1 MYIDA
6 VVLLRVNSCMAI
18 EHSGSVNNGLKQ
30 KHLTTS
36 LFHKYS
42 ESTQVYRSQS
52 PGILWTGERRFVTL
66 GVTKSPEREV
76 RGPA

>member
-36 LFHKYS
+36 THKVHRYIGHS
-42 ESTQVYRSQS
+42 PLGFSGQVREDLS
-52 PGILWTGERRFVTL
+52 P
-66 GVTKSPEREV
+66 
-76 RGPA
+76 